1 MAAAVKSDSKKAGKI
16 RGKLPV
22 KKSINM
28 AVVGQKK
35 TRVSTAILA
44 LILILLV
51 AAAVG
56 KFLVMDRFA
65 EVEREEQKV
74 RDLRNELSL
83 ANAKLDSFGELKNTY
98 AHYTFADMT
107 SEELRRVERSD
118 VVELIERVD
127 VVELIE
133 RVVLPAANLN
143 SWNVRQ
149 NQLTLNVTLDTLQD
163 TNMLA
168 QILNEEDMVEFAT
181 VKNAVTNEI
190 KREPAPA
197 VSAASNVETP
207 AEEAT
212 EAEEPTEGE
221 AAEETPAEEAPT
233 EETEVPEE
241 PAEGEADGETETEG
255 EPKEEK
261 ELLYDVTAQIIV
273 YLTIAEKEG

>member
-51 AAAVG
+51 AAAIS

-118 VVELIERVD
+118 VVELIERV
-127 VVELIE
+127 
-133 RVVLPAANLN
+133 VLPAADLN
-143 SWNVRQ
+143 SWNVKQ
-149 NQLTLNVTLDTLQD
+149 NQLTLNVTLNTLQD

-190 KREPAPA
+190 KREPAPS
-197 VSAASNVETP
+197 VSGTSNAEAP
-207 AEEAT
+207 AEEAA
-212 EAEEPTEGE
+212 EAEEPAEGE
-221 AAEETPAEEAPT
+221 AAEEAPAEEAPA
-233 EETEVPEE
+233 EEGEVPEE
-241 PAEGEADGETETEG
+241 PAEGEAEGETETEG
-255 EPKEEK
+255 EPEEEK
-261 ELLYDVTAQIIV
+261 ELLYNVTAQIIV

>member
-65 EVEREEQKV
+65 EVEKEEQRV

-107 SEELRRVERSD
+107 SEELHRVERSD
-118 VVELIERVD
+118 VVELIERV
-127 VVELIE
+127 
-133 RVVLPAANLN
+133 VLPTANLN

-197 VSAASNVETP
+197 VSAASNTEPP
-207 AEEAT
+207 AEEAAEEPAEAEVAEEAPT
-212 EAEEPTEGE
+212 EEAPAEETVVPEEPTEGE
-221 AAEETPAEEAPT
+221 AE
-233 EETEVPEE
+233 
-241 PAEGEADGETETEG
+241 GETETEG
-255 EPKEEK
+255 ESEEEK
-261 ELLYDVTAQIIV
+261 ELLYNVTAQIIV